1 MDAFGSAGVPF
12 EYTITQKKN
21 AALIAKRVS
30 LILFYIFWTVGL
42 LLLGFSFGLVVP
54 LLALIPFSLW
64 LWVFLTWRLTQVEY
78 EYSYFAGKLT
88 VSRILGGRSRRV
100 LCEITLRH
108 LVSIRPC
115 TEDAIARAER
125 FGAKKPILA
134 ASSTDS
140 PNLYVALWEEDGIR
154 GVLYLEPTEKAL
166 KIIKMYNMSATL
178 H

>member
-12 EYTITQKKN
+12 EYTVRQKKPPT
-21 AALIAKRVS
+21 LVAKRIS
-30 LILFYIFWTVGL
+30 LVLFYVLWTLGL
-42 LLLGFSFGLVVP
+42 VLLGISFGLIAP
-54 LLALIPFSLW
+54 LLALIPLSLW
-64 LWVFLTWRLTQVEY
+64 VWVFLTWRLTQVEY

-115 TEDAIARAER
+115 TEDAIARAES
-125 FGAKKPILA
+125 FGVSKPILA
-134 ASSTDS
+134 ASSTDA
-140 PNLYVALWEEDGIR
+140 PDLYVALWEEDGER
-154 GVLYLEPTEKAL
+154 GVLYLEPNEKAL
-166 KIIKMYNMSATL
+166 KIIKNYNMSATL